1 MWGISCTCTR
11 LRLRLRQRLQR
22 RLRLRLRL
30 RLRVLRVI
38 TSDILHATTS
48 GIWAVRTNG
57 GLPGEVCSGGLARCE
72 ELTLGRARIRGRAL
86 VGMAAI
92 GAAMALA

>member
-1 MWGISCTCTR
+1 MRGRCGGDAWH
-11 LRLRLRQRLQR
+11 LRRAYT

-30 RLRVLRVI
+30 RPQVLRV
-38 TSDILHATTS
+38 TTS
-48 GIWAVRTNG
+48 GISAVNTNG
-57 GLPGEVCSGGLARCE
+57 GLPGEVFSGGLLRCE
-72 ELTLGRARIRGRAL
+72 ELTSGRARFHGRGTARLVVL